1 MAELVWLPGAKQDIK
16 RLFSFLKKKNPR
28 AAKTAIM
35 AIRAG
40 AKQLEEYPEAGRPM
54 NDETARREL
63 FMAYGSGG
71 YVLRY
76 LLEEGRVVVIR
87 VWHAREKRR

>member
-1 MAELVWLPGAKQDIK
+1 MAEVVWLPEAKLDII
-16 RLFSFLKKKNPR
+16 RLFTFLKKKNPR
-28 AAKTAIM
+28 AAKNAIV

-63 FMAYGSGG
+63 YMAYGSGG

-76 LLEEGRVVVIR
+76 LLDEGRVVVVR